1 MPLMPMWQRF
11 SSRFPEITWR
21 APCWATRTDN
31 RWSSLEIIPLQYNF
45 IKWKQLLL
53 AKTILL
59 NVQLSKAQKSN
70 LYICW
75 VWFFLDKFHPP
86 HPYTIV
92 IKVHLS
98 AISLPR
104 KQLSVKNSACFFS
117 FVLFFRVFFV
127 SGLVFVPRSYS
138 MWVDFFI
145 LLKGNRGADPRV
157 LVKCFVRCGSLLGRP
172 VTCTPLKPRSS
183 EMRTMRMI
191 PEGLPASA

>member
-1 MPLMPMWQRF
+1 MLG
-11 SSRFPEITWR
+11 
-21 APCWATRTDN
+21 
-31 RWSSLEIIPLQYNF
+31 L
-45 IKWKQLLL
+45 
-53 AKTILL
+53 
-59 NVQLSKAQKSN
+59 V
-70 LYICW
+70 
-75 VWFFLDKFHPP
+75 FLDKFHPP

-104 KQLSVKNSACFFS
+104 KQLSVKNSACFFC

-183 EMRTMRMI
+183 EMRTMRTI
-191 PEGLPASA
+191 PEGLPASAWLPLWASWRTVRRRRMMMRKRPLCFPVPSSSCVFVVCR